1 MTLQIPKTAQR
12 AMAQVSFT
20 WRMPGL
26 SRLPPDEWFEDEEGE
41 AEMLRVEEERLA
53 RLRTRSSRG

>member
-1 MTLQIPKTAQR
+1 
-12 AMAQVSFT
+12 
-20 WRMPGL
+20 MPGL